1 TPQVPHLGGGVMT
14 QPAFYPNRSR
24 SILPWAVVGVA
35 LTVVLWAYWTTV
47 EEISQRW
54 AHDPQYSHGY
64 LVPGFALVLLWLRRR
79 KLAEGQIGPSWWGA
93 PLLAMGLG
101 LRLVAAYFHYPWFDA
116 ISLLPCLAG
125 LCLMLGGRVAF
136 RWAWPA
142 IGFLGFMIPLPHRL
156 SVALAGPLQ
165 SLATV

>member
-1 TPQVPHLGGGVMT
+1 
-14 QPAFYPNRSR
+14 
-24 SILPWAVVGVA
+24 
-35 LTVVLWAYWTTV
+35 
-47 EEISQRW
+47 
-54 AHDPQYSHGY
+54 
-64 LVPGFALVLLWLRRR
+64 LLWLRRR

-165 SLATV
+165 SLATVMSTFALQTLGFPALAEGNVILLNEVELGIVEACSGLRMLVVFFAFSTAVALLIRRPLWE